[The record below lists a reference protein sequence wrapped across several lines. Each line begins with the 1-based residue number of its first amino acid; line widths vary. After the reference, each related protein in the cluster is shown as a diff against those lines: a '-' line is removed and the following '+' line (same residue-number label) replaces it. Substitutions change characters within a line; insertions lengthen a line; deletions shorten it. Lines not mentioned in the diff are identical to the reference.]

1 MDIMGSYLQYAIE
14 KEMKSVKG

>member
-1 MDIMGSYLQYAIE
+1 MDITGSYLQFAIE